1 MSIIDFLEEKK
12 AQLDYKTIC
21 SKMKKLNPN
30 ISIDKNGNKTIVSK
44 VGELEYK
51 FNELNQKNVLKLNGV
66 IVFDKEDIYTDTVY
80 NINDV
85 NMIKNVKNHLSNSMD
100 GVLDLKQT
108 IEGYEKITKRLH
120 NVGFNGSHKS
130 SIKDGV
136 IIAENNFD
144 NISYKSKGTLINDE
158 LLDVIELKMN
168 DQVVYKVRKTE
179 KGNDYLKIDGSALDQ
194 VSGAISNKIDNIL
207 KHNNSVKKKSS
218 QNKLRN

>member
-1 MSIIDFLEEKK
+1 MIQFLEEKK
-12 AQLDYKTIC
+12 AQLDYKMIC
-21 SKMKKLNPN
+21 SKMKKSNPN

-44 VGELEYK
+44 VGELEYT
-51 FNELNQKNVLKLNGV
+51 FNELNQKNVLKLNGIV
-66 IVFDKEDIYTDTVY
+66 VFDKEDLYTDTVY
-80 NINDV
+80 NVNDV
-85 NMIKNVKNHLSNSMD
+85 NMVKNVKNHLSNNMD

-108 IEGYEKITKRLH
+108 INEYEKITKRLH
-120 NVGFNGSHKS
+120 HVGFNGSHTS

-179 KGNDYLKIDGSALDQ
+179 KGNEFLKIDGSALGQ
-194 VSGAISNKIDNIL
+194 VSGTISNKINNIL
-207 KHNNSVKKKSS
+207 NHNNSVKKKGS